1 MGSHTSPKF
10 HECTKLFWKRLSE
23 VIDGLLDHLLRGAV
37 QSAGGFVLRGVGH
50 ILLKC
55 QWIPQVAKLVIYGDF
70 MSCL

>member
-1 MGSHTSPKF
+1 
-10 HECTKLFWKRLSE
+10 
-23 VIDGLLDHLLRGAV
+23 
-37 QSAGGFVLRGVGH
+37 VGH